1 MLGDEENTYPG
12 TAITAVWVAKELVG
26 NSKIYEKRVLFFMG
40 ISLMR
45 NHQCWPDSVEEEW
58 CVGYG

>member
-26 NSKIYEKRVLFFMG
+26 NKQNI
-40 ISLMR
+40 
-45 NHQCWPDSVEEEW
+45 
-58 CVGYG
+58 